1 MQRYLVSRLLL
12 IIPTVII
19 ISFAIFLIFRLLPGD
34 VALNILSDDG
44 RKTVDPVE
52 YQELRDELGLNDPLM
67 VQYGGWLWDLVRLD
81 GGTSLVTRSSVF
93 SDLRR
98 TLPITLELA
107 VLSIA
112 IGVGIAV
119 PVGVIG
125 AINQNGIWD
134 LSGRFFTTIGLAM
147 PSFLAGALL
156 LLLLVNQFS
165 WIPPLEF
172 TPFFEDPVA
181 NLQQMI
187 FPALVLGFASS
198 AVLARITRS
207 SMLEVLRQD
216 YVRTAR
222 AKGLPPG
229 LVVRRHSLR
238 NALLPLVTLAGLEVG
253 FLLGGSIIVER
264 IFVLPGIGFQLLKA
278 IEVRDWVT
286 VQTIVTIFALSILPL
301 NVALD
306 LLYGWLDPRIRLG
319 GGTA

>member
-1 MQRYLVSRLLL
+1 MQRYLVNRFLL

-67 VQYGGWLWDLVRLD
+67 AQYGGWLWDLVRLD

-107 VLSIA
+107 VLSIV

-125 AINQNGIWD
+125 AINQNGVWD

-172 TPFFEDPVA
+172 TPFFEDPVV

-286 VQTIVTIFALSILPL
+286 VQTVVTIFALSILPL

>member
-107 VLSIA
+107 VLSIV

-125 AINQNGIWD
+125 AINQNGVWD

>member
-1 MQRYLVSRLLL
+1 MQRYLVNRFLL

-107 VLSIA
+107 VLSIV

-125 AINQNGIWD
+125 AINQNGVWD

>member
-1 MQRYLVSRLLL
+1 MQRYLVNRFLL

-172 TPFFEDPVA
+172 TPFFDDPVV

-187 FPALVLGFASS
+187 FPSLVLGFASS

-222 AKGLPPG
+222 AKGLSPG

-286 VQTIVTIFALSILPL
+286 VQTVVTIFALSILPL

>member
-1 MQRYLVSRLLL
+1 MQRYLVNRFLL

-107 VLSIA
+107 VLSIV

-125 AINQNGIWD
+125 AINQNGVWD

-172 TPFFEDPVA
+172 TPFFEDPVV

>member
-125 AINQNGIWD
+125 AINQNGVWD

>member
-125 AINQNGIWD
+125 AINQNGVWD

-172 TPFFEDPVA
+172 TPFFEDPVV

-222 AKGLPPG
+222 AKGLSPG

-286 VQTIVTIFALSILPL
+286 VQTVVTIFALSILPL

-319 GGTA
+319 GGTS

>member
-172 TPFFEDPVA
+172 TPFFDDPVV

-187 FPALVLGFASS
+187 FPSLVLGFASS

-222 AKGLPPG
+222 AKGLSPG

-286 VQTIVTIFALSILPL
+286 VQTVVTIFALSILPL

>member
-172 TPFFEDPVA
+172 TPFFEDPVV

-187 FPALVLGFASS
+187 FPSLVLGFASS

-222 AKGLPPG
+222 AKGLSPG

-286 VQTIVTIFALSILPL
+286 VQTVVTIFALSILPL

>member
-125 AINQNGIWD
+125 AINQNGVWD

-172 TPFFEDPVA
+172 TPFFEDPVV

-222 AKGLPPG
+222 AKGLSPG

>member
-1 MQRYLVSRLLL
+1 M
-12 IIPTVII
+12 
-19 ISFAIFLIFRLLPGD
+19 
-34 VALNILSDDG
+34 
-44 RKTVDPVE
+44 
-52 YQELRDELGLNDPLM
+52 
-67 VQYGGWLWDLVRLD
+67 
-81 GGTSLVTRSSVF
+81 
-93 SDLRR
+93 
-98 TLPITLELA
+98 
-107 VLSIA
+107 
-112 IGVGIAV
+112 

-125 AINQNGIWD
+125 AINQNGVWD

>member
-1 MQRYLVSRLLL
+1 MQRYLVNRFLL

-107 VLSIA
+107 VLSIV

-125 AINQNGIWD
+125 AINQNGVWD

-172 TPFFEDPVA
+172 TPFFEDPVV

-187 FPALVLGFASS
+187 FPSLVLGFASS

-222 AKGLPPG
+222 AKGLSPG

-286 VQTIVTIFALSILPL
+286 VQTVVTIFALSILPL

>member
-1 MQRYLVSRLLL
+1 MQRYLVNRFLL
-12 IIPTVII
+12 IIPTAII
-19 ISFAIFLIFRLLPGD
+19 VSFAIFLIFRLLPGD

-81 GGTSLVTRSSVF
+81 GGKSLVTGTAVF

-107 VLSIA
+107 VFSIF
-112 IGVGIAV
+112 IGVSIAV
-119 PVGVIG
+119 PLGVIG
-125 AINQNGIWD
+125 AINQNGLWD

-172 TPFFEDPVA
+172 TPFFDDPLT

-264 IFVLPGIGFQLLKA
+264 IFVLPGIGSQLLKA

-286 VQTIVTIFALSILPL
+286 VQTVVTIFALSILPL

-319 GGTA
+319 GAAS

>member
-1 MQRYLVSRLLL
+1 MQRYLVNRFLL

-67 VQYGGWLWDLVRLD
+67 AQYGGWLWDLVRLD

-107 VLSIA
+107 VLSIV

-125 AINQNGIWD
+125 AINQNGVWD

-172 TPFFEDPVA
+172 TPFFEDPVV

-286 VQTIVTIFALSILPL
+286 VQTVVTIFALSILPL

-319 GGTA
+319 GGTS

>member
-1 MQRYLVSRLLL
+1 MQRYLVNRFLL

-93 SDLRR
+93 SNIGR

-107 VLSIA
+107 VLSIV

-125 AINQNGIWD
+125 AINQNGVWD

>member
-1 MQRYLVSRLLL
+1 MDARPSIRW
-12 IIPTVII
+12 
-19 ISFAIFLIFRLLPGD
+19 
-34 VALNILSDDG
+34 
-44 RKTVDPVE
+44 E

-172 TPFFEDPVA
+172 TPFFDDPVV

-187 FPALVLGFASS
+187 FPSLVLGFASS

-222 AKGLPPG
+222 AKGLSPG

-286 VQTIVTIFALSILPL
+286 VQTVVTIFALSILPL

>member
-107 VLSIA
+107 VLSIV

-125 AINQNGIWD
+125 AINQNGVWD

-172 TPFFEDPVA
+172 TPFFEDPVV

-187 FPALVLGFASS
+187 FPSLVLGFASS

-222 AKGLPPG
+222 AKGLSPG

-286 VQTIVTIFALSILPL
+286 VQTVVTIFALSILPL

>member
-107 VLSIA
+107 VLSIV

-125 AINQNGIWD
+125 AINQNGVWD

-172 TPFFEDPVA
+172 TPFFEDPVV